1 MTDTINIQNRSGS
14 TTTPNNAK
22 ANATANN
29 GQSASSSAS
38 NADKTKPAAIIE
50 LSNAVVL
57 ESIGEQIDKLPEV
70 NEARV
75 ASIKESLAQGEY
87 QPDAN
92 VIARKFQEIEKLRE
106 AFGLQPEDL
115 NIDLGPLGKLL

>member
-38 NADKTKPAAIIE
+38 NAGKTKPAAIIE

-92 VIARKFQEIEKLRE
+92 VIARKFQEIEKL
-106 AFGLQPEDL
+106 LP
-115 NIDLGPLGKLL
+115 